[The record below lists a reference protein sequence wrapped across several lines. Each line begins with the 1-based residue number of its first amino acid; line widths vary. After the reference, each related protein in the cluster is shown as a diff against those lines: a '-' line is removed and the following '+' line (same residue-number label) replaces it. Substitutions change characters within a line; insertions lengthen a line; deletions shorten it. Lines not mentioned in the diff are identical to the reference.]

1 MYLETIPL
9 LSELNIVSITLR
21 IFLALI
27 LGGLL
32 GIEREQKQRPAGFRT
47 YIVVCLGACLAGI
60 TNMYM
65 FQSLGTGDP
74 ARIPAQVISGIG
86 FLGAGTILV
95 TRSNHI
101 KGLTTAAG
109 LWCSATI
116 GIAVGCGFYSGAILC
131 SLVIVFSLRILTL
144 VDKHF
149 DRYRKFINIYAEF
162 SDPHFSGELIKYCS
176 NKNYELMDLDLFP
189 AKAPF
194 GDVVTG
200 VATFII
206 KTDNPKNCP
215 DILNDLQNLN
225 GVVLVQR
232 LK

>member
-9 LSELNIVSITLR
+9 LNELNIVSITLR
-21 IFLALI
+21 ILLALI

-47 YIVVCLGACLAGI
+47 YIVVCLGACLASI
-60 TNMYM
+60 TNIYM
-65 FQSLGTGDP
+65 FQSLQSGDP

-116 GIAVGCGFYSGAILC
+116 GIALGCGFYSGAVLC
-131 SLVIVFSLRILTL
+131 SLIIVFSLRILTL

-149 DRYRKFINIYAEF
+149 NHYSKFINIYAEF
-162 SDPHFSGELIKYCS
+162 SDPHFSGNLLKYCN

-189 AKAPF
+189 AKYPS

-200 VATFII
+200 VATFTI
-206 KTDNPKNCP
+206 KIDNPKNCP
-215 DILNDLQNLN
+215 NIINDLRNLN
-225 GVVLVQR
+225 GVVLIQK

>member
-9 LSELNIVSITLR
+9 LNELNIVSITLR
-21 IFLALI
+21 ILLALI

-32 GIEREQKQRPAGFRT
+32 GIEREQKHRPAGFRT
-47 YIVVCLGACLAGI
+47 YIVVCLGACLASI
-60 TNMYM
+60 TNVYM
-65 FQSLGTGDP
+65 FQTLQAGDP

-131 SLVIVFSLRILTL
+131 DLVIVFSLRILML

-149 DRYRKFINIYAEF
+149 DQYRKYINIYAEF
-162 SDPHFSGELIKYCS
+162 SDPHFSSELFKYCS
-176 NKNYELMDLDLFP
+176 NKNYDLTDLDLLP
-189 AKAPF
+189 AKYPS

-200 VATFII
+200 VATFTI
-206 KTDNPKNCP
+206 KIDNPKNCP
-215 DILNDLQNLN
+215 HILNDLRGLD
-225 GVVLVQR
+225 GVVLIR
-232 LK
+232 KLK

>member
-9 LSELNIVSITLR
+9 LKEINIVSVALR
-21 IFLALI
+21 ILLALI

-32 GIEREQKQRPAGFRT
+32 GIEREQKHRPAGFRT
-47 YIVVCLGACLAGI
+47 YIVVCLGACLASI

-86 FLGAGTILV
+86 FLGTGTILV
-95 TRSNHI
+95 AKGNHI

-116 GIAVGCGFYSGAILC
+116 GISIGCGFYSGAILC
-131 SLVIVFSLRILTL
+131 SLVIVFSLRILML

-149 DRYRKFINIYAEF
+149 DRYRKFINIYTEF
-162 SDPHFSGELIKYCS
+162 SDPHFSGELLKYCS
-176 NKNYELMDLDLFP
+176 NKNYELIDLDLFP
-189 AKAPF
+189 TKNPSCN
-194 GDVVTG
+194 VITG
-200 VATFII
+200 VATFTI
-206 KTDNPKNCP
+206 KTDNPKNCEN
-215 DILNDLQNLN
+215 ILSDLQKLD
-225 GVVLVQR
+225 GVVLVQK

>member
-1 MYLETIPL
+1 MYLETIPIL
-9 LSELNIVSITLR
+9 KELNIVSVTLR
-21 IFLALI
+21 ILLALI

-47 YIVVCLGACLAGI
+47 YIVVCLGATLAGI
-60 TNMYM
+60 TNMYL
-65 FQSLGTGDP
+65 FQSVGTGDP

-116 GIAVGCGFYSGAILC
+116 GIALGCGFYSGAIIC

-149 DRYRKFINIYAEF
+149 DRYRKYINIYIEF
-162 SDPHFSGELIKYCS
+162 SDPHFSSELFKYCCD
-176 NKNYELMDLDLFP
+176 KNYKLMDLDLFP
-189 AKAPF
+189 AKTIS
-194 GDVVTG
+194 GDMVTG
-200 VATFII
+200 VATFTI
-206 KTDNPKNCP
+206 KTDDPKKYP
-215 DILNDLQNLN
+215 DILGDLQNLN
-225 GVVLVQR
+225 GVVLVQ
-232 LK
+232 KMK